1 MPYALVNTCK
11 EAWVSAGISAEH
23 HVRRKDDKQTS
34 SRADSVSRV
43 DENHPSNLLSGCA
56 PEGYDMLRVCLPLQ
70 TTSRIDCHLI
80 HNCCFVHA
88 GTCSPVM
95 LPKALQSKRRA

>member
-34 SRADSVSRV
+34 SKADSVSRV
-43 DENHPSNLLSGCA
+43 DE
-56 PEGYDMLRVCLPLQ
+56 R
-70 TTSRIDCHLI
+70 TTPQICYPD
-80 HNCCFVHA
+80 V
-88 GTCSPVM
+88 
-95 LPKALQSKRRA
+95 LPKVTICCAYVFHYKPRAELPSDS